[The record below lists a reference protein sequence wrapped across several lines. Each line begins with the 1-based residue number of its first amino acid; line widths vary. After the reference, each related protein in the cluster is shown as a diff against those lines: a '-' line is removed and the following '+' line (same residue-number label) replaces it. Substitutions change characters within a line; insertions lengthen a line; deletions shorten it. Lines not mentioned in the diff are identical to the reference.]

1 LRFALH
7 DQGSLRASTRI
18 IVLMLFGLGCG
29 ARPRRGLPEPRAG
42 DREGEHAGFISRL
55 GVDTIIVESFSASR
69 GVTEGDII
77 DRSPETS
84 WVHYA
89 FTVDS
94 GGRITSFAAA
104 PRAVAAGAP
113 PTPYWSVSVERVRG
127 GFDVVDREGDST
139 RRGFVPASADAV
151 PLWRAIALYELVTA
165 RLRRAGG
172 DSIALPMIELDPPR
186 VRESAIRRLGADSV
200 VIPLIFPRG
209 ERARVDPAGR
219 ILGVSGMATSY
230 KWLTERVADLDVS
243 ALARSFAERDARG
256 AAFGN
261 YSSRDTARAVIDGG
275 HIAIDYG
282 RPSTRGRVVFGG
294 LVPWGEVW
302 RTGAD
307 LATHLTTDRD
317 LRVGELLV
325 PAGTYTLYT
334 VPSPARWTLI
344 VNRKTGQN
352 GLLYDSAADLGRVD
366 VVEGQLHAVV
376 HVEAALRL
384 PDQAQVGVVHQHVD
398 VGRRRRAQDSVGQ
411 PDG

>member
-1 LRFALH
+1 
-7 DQGSLRASTRI
+7 
-18 IVLMLFGLGCG
+18 MLFGLGCG
-29 ARPRRGLPEPRAG
+29 AQPPRGLPEPRAR

-55 GVDTIIVESFSASR
+55 GVDTIMVESFSASR

-77 DRSPETS
+77 DRSPKTS

-151 PLWRAIALYELVTA
+151 PRWRAIALYELVTA

-172 DSIALPMIELDPPR
+172 DSIALPIIELDPPR

-200 VIPLIFPRG
+200 VIPLVFPRG

-230 KWLTERVADLDVS
+230 KWLTERVADVDVS
-243 ALARSFAERDARG
+243 ALARSFAERDATG

-282 RPSTRGRVVFGG
+282 RPSKRGRVVFGG

-366 VVEGQLHAVV
+366 MTTEVLPRLTERLTITVEPARAGGG
-376 HVEAALRL
+376 ALRIAWDNL
-384 PDQAQVGVVHQHVD
+384 MAEALFNVVSPSAAHPH
-398 VGRRRRAQDSVGQ
+398 
-411 PDG
+411 